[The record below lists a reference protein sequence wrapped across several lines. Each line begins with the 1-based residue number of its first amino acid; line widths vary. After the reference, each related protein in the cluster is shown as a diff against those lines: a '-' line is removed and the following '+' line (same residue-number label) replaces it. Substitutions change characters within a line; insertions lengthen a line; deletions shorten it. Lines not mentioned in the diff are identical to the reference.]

1 MPPRRVSLFVT
12 CLVDLLYPEVAE
24 AAVALL
30 EAGGLE
36 VDVPAGQTCCGQPAY
51 NSGFDHDARRVA
63 VGLIDAL
70 EDAETIVSPSGS
82 CTAMLRVSYPQLF
95 KGTKDQ
101 ARAEALAAKT
111 FELTEFLV
119 DVMGQAD
126 DRSGASTGGRFE
138 GRATFPDSCHG
149 LRELGLTGQGRKLLS
164 AIEGL
169 ELVEMDR
176 PEMCCGFGGTF
187 SVRLPDVATAM
198 ADDKVAQAAAVEADL
213 LVAGDAGC
221 LMHLAGRLSRTGS
234 GIRPVH
240 VATVLAGARGLVP
253 ATATTVRKATSA
265 TTPTGQGPA

>member
-1 MPPRRVSLFVT
+1 MSPRRVSLFVT

-63 VGLIDAL
+63 VGLLDAL
-70 EDAETIVSPSGS
+70 EDAETVVSPSGS
-82 CTAMLRVSYPQLF
+82 CTAMLRVSYPHLF
-95 KGTKDQ
+95 EGTKDQ
-101 ARAEALAAKT
+101 ARAEAVAAKT
-111 FELTEFLV
+111 VELTEFLV
-119 DVMGQAD
+119 DVLGQAD
-126 DRSGASTGGRFE
+126 GRDEGGRLE
-138 GRATFPDSCHG
+138 GRATFHDSCHG

-164 AIEGL
+164 AIKGL

-176 PEMCCGFGGTF
+176 SDMCCGFGGTF

-240 VATVLAGARGLVP
+240 VAVVLAEARGLVP
-253 ATATTVRKATSA
+253 ATARSATAPTGATS
-265 TTPTGQGPA
+265 PTGPGPA